1 MSRIYRTCEIAPRGN
16 VALHHAT
23 PEIAMSFAPESESA
37 APDTLAKPEVLLR
50 VPMGLASPLWGLFAG
65 AAVSGAAWWWMTRWA
80 RAENLEAMFGGA
92 KAVVAPEPAAF
103 TAPALEVAQTAQA
116 VIEAVAE
123 PVVEAVAEAAPE
135 SAPAPVA
142 EALAEAAPEP
152 VLEALVEATPELEPV
167 GGESAPISP
176 VVEALTPD
184 IAEPALE
191 PTVAAPKPKKKAAAP
206 PAADVAAD

>member
-1 MSRIYRTCEIAPRGN
+1 
-16 VALHHAT
+16 
-23 PEIAMSFAPESESA
+23 MSFAPESESA

-65 AAVSGAAWWWMTRWA
+65 AAVSGATWWWMTRWA

-92 KAVVAPEPAAF
+92 KAVVAPEPATF
-103 TAPALEVAQTAQA
+103 TAPALEVAETAQA

-123 PVVEAVAEAAPE
+123 PVIEAVAEPVIEAVAEPVIEAVAEAALE
-135 SAPAPVA
+135 PVA
-142 EALAEAAPEP
+142 ETLAEAAPEP
-152 VLEALVEATPELEPV
+152 LIEALVEATPEPEPV

-184 IAEPALE
+184 IAEPA
-191 PTVAAPKPKKKAAAP
+191 AAPKPKKKAAAR